1 MVCLLPVSMIKTQK
15 KHTIMKQV
23 LTKMILS
30 AVILIF
36 SQSCKKE
43 NNPVI
48 APDILFKT
56 LDSTLQYNKHVTLD
70 VNSDGVTDFY
80 FSEVLIVENN
90 IGHLL
95 FYANG
100 SSQQGCRIM
109 VQSQPEVILGGL
121 WAKPIDSA
129 TVISETIITGSHW
142 NNFLEKS
149 LMLDITEDAAY
160 QKNYHGLWLNKK
172 NYYLAIKPV
181 INGKTHYGWV
191 RISHTTG
198 EEKLTIHDF
207 AYNKIPGQ
215 GIKAGQKN

>member
-1 MVCLLPVSMIKTQK
+1 
-15 KHTIMKQV
+15 MKQV
-23 LTKMILS
+23 LTKILLP
-30 AVILIF
+30 AAILIF

-56 LDSTLQYNKHVTLD
+56 LDSTLQYNKHVVLD
-70 VNSDGVTDFY
+70 VNNDGTADFY
-80 FSEVLIVENN
+80 LNSVLVVENN

-95 FYANG
+95 LHAAASTAQG
-100 SSQQGCRIM
+100 SKIM
-109 VQSQPEVILGGL
+109 VQSQPEVIMGGL

-129 TVISETIITGSHW
+129 AVIAETPAAGSHW
-142 NNFLEKS
+142 NNFLEKGY
-149 LMLDITEDAAY
+149 LLDVSEDAQQ

-172 NYYLAIKPV
+172 NYYLAIKPML
-181 INGKTHYGWV
+181 NGKAHYGWV
-191 RISHTTG
+191 RISHTAG
-198 EEKLTIHDF
+198 EEKLTVHDF